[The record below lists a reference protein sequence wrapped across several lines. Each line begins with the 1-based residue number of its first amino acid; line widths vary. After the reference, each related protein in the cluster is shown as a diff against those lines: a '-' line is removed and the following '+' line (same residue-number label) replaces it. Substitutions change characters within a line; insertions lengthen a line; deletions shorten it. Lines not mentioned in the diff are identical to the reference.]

1 MSRKGIFLALSRP
14 KSPEDDAAYN
24 KWYDEHHVPDSLLM
38 PGFVKGRRFKLA
50 TEQLQLLPHR
60 ATEPGFEYVTIYELD
75 DIDRMPEAREILPKL
90 EEISGEWRSPGLD
103 HESVRAFIFELIS
116 DIDEPTAIPEGVQ
129 LPSRD

>member
-116 DIDEPTAIPEGVQ
+116 DIDEPTAIPEGVE

>member
-1 MSRKGIFLALSRP
+1 M
-14 KSPEDDAAYN
+14 
-24 KWYDEHHVPDSLLM
+24 PDSLLM
-38 PGFVKGRRFKLA
+38 PGFVKGGRRFKLA

-116 DIDEPTAIPEGVQ
+116 DIDEPTAIPPEGVE